1 MAKISMATAEA
12 KFESGVMPYGSPLT
26 LPIRKEQV
34 KTTEGNKQAPV
45 FEDDAAATLVWN
57 NYLKAKGYVE
67 NNAWLLEW
75 QETDIL
81 YQSPIPNRFMRVEQG
96 RPPRVSRFLVAKFTR
111 VLSRAMKRAL
121 FAEQNPFFL
130 RPTGKTTQGQVDA
143 WSTLLGKLLKR
154 MKFSY
159 HGGLLIN
166 TQTLQGT
173 GIGKMGWEERTRIKT
188 RRKRTTPP
196 IRTEMPDG
204 SVKITHTEA
213 SDKFEPVKE
222 EVKESW
228 PFFEYR
234 RLGTTLFD
242 PKWCTPDAPD
252 ESAGYCIDIDYVN
265 FADLQDMRQLD
276 CYKNIPS
283 EEVLKDFFFSRQ
295 VQSAPA
301 GSTVDQIMTSQGSM
315 VIHAEAGYKQ
325 TQVDPLT
332 APLMLLE
339 QWDKRTV
346 KAVLV
351 YEGRKLCIRN
361 EDHSWD
367 SMLHPTA
374 TWWPIDNSGYGMGI
388 GRINSSDQRINQG
401 VINESLKMI
410 AYPMNAPLLVP
421 RGENGPTQNTIAR
434 LGGFLQVDVPPGG
447 DVRKAMGFLETPPVP
462 SDAWK
467 MLELSQR
474 GGEEL
479 SGASAQAQQGN
490 VGGPGSSFVR
500 TATGASRVA
509 GMSDQNV
516 ADPVDSFASG
526 VIIPV
531 VEFLVKCVKEK
542 MPLDEIRDILS
553 EKHAKLIEEA
563 VDFDQFLD
571 ADFEVDVLA
580 GQKLAARAGIQQI
593 IPFFLQLAQQPQLL
607 QYLHDRGETIDFGVI
622 EDLFMQV
629 GELQNQPD
637 IFRPLTPRE
646 RVAIKQMNPGVQ
658 QVVGKMQLERQKG
671 QNKTQEIQAKGQVDL
686 ANKAAEIAM
695 QHTADGIPLTRA
707 TGLMERSADEAML
720 RQGIPDV
727 MQQ

>member
-1 MAKISMATAEA
+1 MAATS
-12 KFESGVMPYGSPLT
+12 KFESGVMPYGNTMT
-26 LPIRKEQV
+26 LPIRKDQV
-34 KTTEGNKQAPV
+34 KTTEGNEKPPV

-57 NYLKAKGYVE
+57 NYQRAKGYVE

-111 VLSRAMKRAL
+111 VLARAVKRAL
-121 FAEQNPFFL
+121 FAEQYPFFL
-130 RPTGKTTQGQVDA
+130 RPTGKTTQGQIDA
-143 WSTLLGKLLKR
+143 WSTLIGKLLKR
-154 MKFSY
+154 MKFQY
-159 HGGLLIN
+159 HGGLLID

-173 GIGKMGWEERTRIKT
+173 GIGKMGWEERTTIKK
-188 RRKRTTPP
+188 RRKRKVQP
-196 IRTEMPDG
+196 IRTEKPDG
-204 SVKITHTEA
+204 SVVVTHTEE
-213 SDKFEPVKE
+213 SDQFEPVE
-222 EVKESW
+222 EQVKESW

-242 PKWCTPDAPD
+242 PKWSTHDQPD

-265 FADLQDMRQLD
+265 FADLQRLRQLD

-283 EEVLKDFFFSRQ
+283 EEVLKDYFFTRPEG
-295 VQSAPA
+295 SAPP
-301 GSTVDQIMTSQGSM
+301 GSTVEQVMTSQGSM
-315 VIHAEAGYKQ
+315 VVHAEAGNKQ

-332 APLMLLE
+332 APLLLLE
-339 QWDKRTV
+339 QWDTRTV
-346 KAVLV
+346 KTILV
-351 YEGRKLCIRN
+351 YDGRKLTIRN
-361 EDHSWD
+361 EEHEFD
-367 SMLHPTA
+367 SLLHPTA
-374 TWWPIDNSGYGMGI
+374 TWWPIDNCGYGMGI

-401 VINESLKMI
+401 VLNEALKMV

-421 RGENGPTQNTIAR
+421 RGENAPTQNTIAR
-434 LGGFLQVDVPPGG
+434 LGGFLQVDIPPGG
-447 DVRKAMGFLETPPVP
+447 DIRKGMAFLETPPVP
-462 SDAWK
+462 ADAWK
-467 MLELSQR
+467 MLEFSQV

-516 ADPVDSFASG
+516 ADPVDSFANG
-526 VIIPV
+526 VIIPL
-531 VEFLVKCVKEK
+531 VEFIVQCVKTK
-542 MPLDEIRDILS
+542 MPLAEIREILS

-563 VDFDQFLD
+563 VDFDQWLD
-571 ADFEVDVLA
+571 ATFEVDVLA
-580 GQKLAARAGIQQI
+580 GQKLAARAGIQQL

-607 QYLHDRGETIDFGVI
+607 DYLHQRGETIDFGVI

-629 GELQNQPD
+629 GDLSQQPD

-658 QVVGKMQLERQKG
+658 KVVGQMQLEQQKG
-671 QNKTQEIQAKGQVDL
+671 QNKQAEIQKKGEVDM

-707 TGLMERSADEAML
+707 TGLVERAQDEEML
-720 RQGIPDV
+720 RHGIPDM